1 MEDNYVVIDTRLNTK
16 HFESQIK
23 EVEKKLNDMIA
34 DYDTMSKSK
43 GFKAN
48 SQDAVTLRKEIER
61 LSNRLVSLREQQD
74 KVNKA
79 DLQNAQNSMNSIG
92 KSTSGVIKKVLKWG
106 LALFSIRSA
115 YNFIRGSVSMLSQS
129 NEQIGADIEYIRWA
143 LASTLQPI
151 IETIIKLVYKLLQ
164 YVNYVANAWFGVNL
178 FAKASTKQFEKV
190 NKTLKNTR
198 KEAQRLQTAFDDMN
212 VLQKD
217 GSIAN
222 VGTTPQ
228 TDLSKMLG
236 VGEIPDW
243 VQWIADNG
251 ETVKDIILG
260 IGSAFVTWKILELVN
275 HLNLFADGIKT
286 FSKVLQGA
294 GIALIIIGI
303 WNAVGDVIDL
313 ITNPSWDNFRAL
325 IFDLSLALDGLGLI
339 LIGINSS
346 NPLGWI
352 SLGIGA
358 VGGLISVFGDLLD
371 STKDETKELQN
382 SETAIKKLKKARDD
396 LSKSSSDYTK
406 AVKNSRDATKV
417 LKELEEKH
425 KISGEALFN
434 AIKIGTKDV
443 TTLTDEEYAVY
454 KAYLDNVDAQK
465 ELRDKTIAL
474 NSSQQN
480 LRESTAKVSGAL
492 YEEKKALDENFKA
505 MVDGYE
511 KGTVSA
517 EKARDYIFAMLS
529 NMDKETRKV
538 FIESLPPSITKAFE
552 TPKNIIR
559 VLADGTEIAY
569 KDIVKATKKTFETDL
584 PNSLAKST
592 TKVGELFNKFSSIK
606 NLIEK
611 FTGIKINFS
620 TGGVGYAK
628 GGIVT
633 KLATGGIVSRPNK
646 GVPVA
651 SAYMGEAGREGIIPL
666 TDSQAMET
674 LGQAIGRY
682 ISINA
687 TVPIYMG
694 NRQIAKEI
702 RKIEAEDDFAYNQ

>member
-1 MEDNYVVIDTRLNTK
+1 MNADGYVVIDTQLNTK
-16 HFESQIK
+16 QFESQIK

-79 DLQNAQNSMNSIG
+79 DLQNVQNAMNNVG

-115 YNFIRGSVSMLSQS
+115 YNFIRGSANMLSQS
-129 NEQIGADIEYIRWA
+129 NEQIGSDIQYIRWA

-151 IETIIKLVYKLLQ
+151 IETIIKSLYKLLQ

-178 FAKASTKQFEKV
+178 FAKASTKQFEKA

-198 KEAQRLQTAFDDMN
+198 KEAQKLQTAFDDMN
-212 VLQKD
+212 VLQED
-217 GSIAN
+217 GSVAN
-222 VGTTPQ
+222 IGTTPQ
-228 TDLSKMLG
+228 SDLSKMLG
-236 VGEIPDW
+236 TGEIPSW

-251 ETVKDIILG
+251 EIIKNIILG
-260 IGSAFVTWKILELVN
+260 IGTAIASWKILELTTK
-275 HLNLFADGIKT
+275 LEQLGGSFKLLRT
-286 FSKVLQGA
+286 VL
-294 GIALIIIGI
+294 
-303 WNAVGDVIDL
+303 V
-313 ITNPSWDNFRAL
+313 
-325 IFDLSLALDGLGLI
+325 GLGLASI
-339 LIGINSS
+339 FQGFTNIIKDWGGDLGKVIQDASDIIMGFGFVLLGINPTAWWSWASVGIGI
-346 NPLGWI
+346 
-352 SLGIGA
+352 IGNL
-358 VGGLISVFGDLLD
+358 VGELFKEKKALED
-371 STKDETKELQN
+371 STTATKN
-382 SETAIKKLKKARDD
+382 LKKAQQDLNKKSSEYTNAVENARTSTQNLKDAEDKYGITGKSIYDLVRLRIKSVSD
-396 LSKSSSDYTK
+396 LS
-406 AVKNSRDATKV
+406 
-417 LKELEEKH
+417 
-425 KISGEALFN
+425 
-434 AIKIGTKDV
+434 
-443 TTLTDEEYAVY
+443 DEEYAVY
-454 KAYLDNVDAQK
+454 KAYLDNVDAQDNLK
-465 ELRDKTIAL
+465 KTTIDLNDSQNKLRD
-474 NSSQQN
+474 
-480 LRESTAKVSGAL
+480 STAKVSGAL
-492 YEEKKALDENFKA
+492 YEETNQFDNNFKTIINGF
-505 MVDGYE
+505 DGTQE
-511 KGTVSA
+511 SA
-517 EKARDYIFAMLS
+517 ERTRDYIFAMLS

-569 KDIVKATKKTFETDL
+569 KDIVNATKKTFETDL
-584 PNSLAKST
+584 PNSLSKST

-666 TDSQAMET
+666 TDAQAMET